1 MPNDDGAMTTALRRY
16 PAVLPALNA
25 AGLDTCRGGAEPR
38 LLAATPVLAAG
49 GALSALGADAFAFG
63 IWRTIDG
70 ARAGARARPAP
81 RASAPIPLTRE

>member
-25 AGLDTCRGGAEPR
+25 A
-38 LLAATPVLAAG
+38 
-49 GALSALGADAFAFG
+49 G